1 MASSPASKV
10 QKRVVDAAVSIQLDP
25 ADERNAVFQHSV
37 LCQTC
42 LPYRNPGDE
51 LRYWERKQGRAS
63 LLVSAGSFYDPLR
76 AEWLEMGLPYGPKAR
91 LILAHINTQAVKT
104 QSRLIE
110 VGESLTQFIKRLGLA
125 NKGSNFKIIKDQL
138 ARLTVSGISLAFV
151 KDEHLRV
158 TQSHII
164 EELNIWFP
172 QESNQRRLWQS
183 TIELGERYYAS
194 LAQHAVPLDERALA
208 ALAHNC
214 MAMDLYCWLAQ
225 RLHRAHP
232 QKPAFVDWQSLKE
245 QFGPDYQRMA
255 EFKRVF
261 RKYLRL
267 SLTQYPAAK
276 LEEIHNKG
284 FRLYHSPS
292 PIRSSQILI
301 SRSLQEKS
309 A

>member
-1 MASSPASKV
+1 MAASEASKV
-10 QKRVVDAAVSIQLDP
+10 QKRVVEAAVAIKLDP

-37 LCQTC
+37 LCQTS

-51 LRYWERKQGRAS
+51 VRHWERKQGRAS
-63 LLVSAGSFYDPLR
+63 LLISAGSFYDPVR
-76 AEWLEMGLPYGPKAR
+76 SDWVEMGLPYGPKSR

-104 QSRLIE
+104 QSREIE
-110 VGESLTQFIKRLGLA
+110 VGASLTQFIKRLGLA

-151 KDEHLRV
+151 KDEYLRV

-164 EELNIWFP
+164 ESLNLWLP
-172 QESNQRRLWQS
+172 EARHQRSLWQS
-183 TIELGERYYAS
+183 TIELGERYYES

-225 RLHRAHP
+225 RLHRVHP

-245 QFGPDYQRMA
+245 QFGPDYGRMA

-284 FRLYHSPS
+284 FRLYHSPA
-292 PIRSSQILI
+292 PIRSTQILI
-301 SRSLQEKS
+301 SRSPQEKS